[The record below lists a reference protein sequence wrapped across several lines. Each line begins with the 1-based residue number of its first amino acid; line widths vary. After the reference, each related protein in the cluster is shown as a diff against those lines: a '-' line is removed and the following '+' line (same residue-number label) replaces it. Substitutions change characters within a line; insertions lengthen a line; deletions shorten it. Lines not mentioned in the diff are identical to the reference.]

1 MSGSTIA
8 VFTLTGILAAANGAN
23 DVSKGVATLVGAG
36 VVRYRT
42 ALAWG
47 VLTTLLGSLL
57 SLIIAPRMSALF
69 TTGIVTVSP
78 SAPFALAVLGGTIA
92 WVSYATLMRLPVST
106 THALVGAMVGA
117 GSLAGTVLWASI
129 WLRVAFP
136 LLVSIAM
143 SYLLSAILNRATRAW
158 PQCVC
163 VDVEQAHVG
172 LNVLPFGGV
181 ASIAAVGSPVPK
193 IAVTTSLHGDCAVH
207 VQGRRYSLL
216 DGAHW
221 VTSGLASF
229 ARGLNDT
236 PKIWAIGT
244 FALTSGGL
252 THWQLLL
259 IVAISMAIGGSFAGI
274 RVAHSLA
281 RGVVRMNH
289 REGFMANL
297 VTAILVGGGANL
309 GLPMSTTHVSAGAIA
324 GIAGSSVSR
333 LNAQTL
339 GKFLIAW
346 TITPAVTASIAMG
359 AFLLLR

>member
-1 MSGSTIA
+1 MSGTAIA
-8 VFTLTGILAAANGAN
+8 VLTLTGVLAAANGAN

-47 VLTTLLGSLL
+47 VLTTLLGSFF
-57 SLIIAPRMSALF
+57 SLVIASRMSVLF
-69 TTGIVTVSP
+69 TTGIVIVSP

-117 GSLAGTVLWASI
+117 GSLAGTILWTSI
-129 WLRVAFP
+129 WLKVALP
-136 LLVSIAM
+136 LLASIAL
-143 SYLLSAILNRATRAW
+143 SYLLSAMLNRATRAW

-163 VDVEQAHVG
+163 VDVEQAYVG
-172 LNVLPFGGV
+172 LNVFLSGG
-181 ASIAAVGSPVPK
+181 ASIVAVGAPVPK
-193 IAVTTSLHGDCAVH
+193 IGVTTSLHGDCAVH
-207 VQGRRYSLL
+207 VQGQRYSLL
-216 DGAHW
+216 NGVHW

-244 FALTSGGL
+244 FALTSGGS
-252 THWQLLL
+252 TRRELLL
-259 IVAISMAIGGSFAGI
+259 IVALSMAIGGSVAGI

-281 RGVVRMNH
+281 RGVVNMNH
-289 REGFMANL
+289 HEGLMANL

-324 GIAGSSVSR
+324 GIAGGSVSR
-333 LNAQTL
+333 LNFRTL
-339 GKFLIAW
+339 GGFVMAW
-346 TITPAVTASIAMG
+346 TVTPVIAATIAMA